1 MSWGRKNRHQNIAR
15 SRPIAEDG
23 FGDIE
28 FTWRD
33 GGTPSSKFD
42 KIAHSG
48 KSELL
53 MVSLFAE
60 TQRIKQIRAALVPS
74 SSGKTKDRISITAG
88 GVRTRRP
95 GDPERMGNQPGR
107 LTPSSEGYLC
117 YQHKLGYGMAHAI
130 FVSKAPGF
138 MLVLSEPALWRELKS
153 TRFTTPLLREWM
165 PYIEAELRGINRLE
179 DAHCYGCHCGLL
191 TATTQK
197 LDEIVV
203 QGLSEGRV
211 IIPKSEPAA
220 VAV

>member
-1 MSWGRKNRHQNIAR
+1 MSRYHRHRNIER
-15 SRPIAEDG
+15 SRPLSENG
-23 FGDIE
+23 FGDVE
-28 FTWRD
+28 FTWKD
-33 GGTPSSKFD
+33 GGTPASKFD

-48 KSELL
+48 RSELL

-60 TQRIKQIRAALVPS
+60 TQRIKQIRAALAPTN
-74 SSGKTKDRISITAG
+74 GKQKDRVSIMAG

-95 GDPERMGNQPGR
+95 CDPEWLANQPGR

-138 MLVLSEPALWRELKS
+138 MLVMSEPALWQELKS

-165 PYIEAELRGINRLE
+165 PYVEAGLRAVNRLE
-179 DAHCYGCHCGLL
+179 DAHCYGCLCGLL

-197 LDEIVV
+197 LDEIVID
-203 QGLSEGRV
+203 GLKEGQI
-211 IIPKSEPAA
+211 IIPRPEPAA